1 MKQDKKRTSQGVKLS
16 IATLALTTTVGVLPN
31 VTDAVAHQSFNKVAH
46 AAETDANATDST
58 DKTDKTDNVENEG
71 TANKE
76 GTEIKTDVFNVI
88 LIGKNSVVNEDAKI
102 KVLDKDDKEVKVNDD
117 TDKESN
123 TNDKTP
129 YVDTEKVTIDAGDSK
144 GQEVEVFQVHNLEEG
159 TYTVVVQGDDDFE
172 QKVTLEVDKD
182 GKTSIKDKENSF
194 GFENMKFTKD
204 DVREAL
210 VVNSASGVISKTVEK
225 SDDKSDDKTDAT
237 NEEQSNPKGDAPD
250 VDDKGNET
258 TTSGGSAN
266 DPSSEENANGTTGD
280 LSMTGGGDFGETE
293 ETSDDKEPSENTTDK
308 SDDKTD
314 VETTDKSDDK
324 ADTDKSDDKATT
336 DKSDDET
343 DTDKSDDDT
352 TASDDADKAD
362 KSEDKKVGS
371 ETLIGD
377 RSDDKDEADA
387 NKTDDKAT
395 TDKSDDKA
403 DTDKSDDN
411 TTYFKSGHYVVGED
425 IDAGNYK
432 VTNANNDPIKV
443 TVSDKNGDKVDS
455 FELKKDEEKEIE
467 LKDGQKVDVEESGK
481 GLGFT
486 PVEKTDDDTTAS
498 DDADKADKSDDKKVG
513 SETLIGDRSDDKD
526 DAEKDESDN
535 SILSSDGKDE
545 DEVVDTKGGADE
557 PTPEGKDVTD
567 TDEDTSSN
575 GVSSSDEPT
584 PEGKD
589 VTDTDDDIAS
599 TGNGASDDV
608 DPSETRTT
616 EGAST
621 APDNPDAYEDSDEV
635 SEDPAYDDADTD
647 EPVTASEDADT
658 ETLPDTGASM
668 NNGALAVGLGVML
681 IGVAGVFFA
690 SRKPKKD

>member
-16 IATLALTTTVGVLPN
+16 IVTLALTTTVGVLPN

-46 AAETDANATDST
+46 AAETDANATDNT

-88 LIGKNSVVNEDAKI
+88 LIGKNSVVNEDAKV
-102 KVLDKDDKEVKVNDD
+102 KVLDKDDKEIKVNDD
-117 TDKESN
+117 TNKESE
-123 TNDKTP
+123 TDDKTP

-182 GKTSIKDKENSF
+182 GKTTIKDKENSF

-237 NEEQSNPKGDAPD
+237 NEEQPNPKGDAPD

-314 VETTDKSDDK
+314 VDTTESE
-324 ADTDKSDDKATT
+324 TT

-343 DTDKSDDDT
+343 DTDKSDDKAT
-352 TASDDADKAD
+352 TDKTEDKTDANKSDDADSTDKAD
-362 KSEDKKVGS
+362 KS
-371 ETLIGD
+371 
-377 RSDDKDEADA
+377 
-387 NKTDDKAT
+387 DDKADA
-395 TDKSDDKA
+395 DKSDDKA
-403 DTDKSDDN
+403 DTDKSDNKTNEQDDN

-455 FELKKDEEKEIE
+455 FELKKDEEKELE

-513 SETLIGDRSDDKD
+513 SETLIGDRNDDKD

-589 VTDTDDDIAS
+589 VTDADDDTSS

-621 APDNPDAYEDSDEV
+621 APKNPDAYEDSDEA
-635 SEDPAYDDADTD
+635 SENPANDVNTD

>member
-76 GTEIKTDVFNVI
+76 GTEVKTDVFNVI

-117 TDKESN
+117 TNKESE
-123 TNDKTP
+123 TDDKTP

-172 QKVTLEVDKD
+172 QKVTLEVDQD
-182 GKTSIKDKENSF
+182 GKTTIKDKENSF

-237 NEEQSNPKGDAPD
+237 NEEQPNPKGDAPD

-293 ETSDDKEPSENTTDK
+293 ETSDDKADADK

-314 VETTDKSDDK
+314 VDTTEGETTDKSDDK
-324 ADTDKSDDKATT
+324 ADA
-336 DKSDDET
+336 
-343 DTDKSDDDT
+343 DKSDDDT
-352 TASDDADKAD
+352 TASDDKSDDADSTDKA
-362 KSEDKKVGS
+362 
-371 ETLIGD
+371 
-377 RSDDKDEADA
+377 
-387 NKTDDKAT
+387 
-395 TDKSDDKA
+395 DKSDDKA
-403 DTDKSDDN
+403 DTDKTDDKADTDKSDNKTNEQDDN

-455 FELKKDEEKEIE
+455 FELKKDEEKELE

-486 PVEKTDDDTTAS
+486 PVEKADDDTTAS
-498 DDADKADKSDDKKVG
+498 DDKSDDADSADKSDDKKVG

-526 DAEKDESDN
+526 ETEKDESDN

-635 SEDPAYDDADTD
+635 SEDPAYDDANTD
-647 EPVTASEDADT
+647 EPVTANEDADT

>member
-16 IATLALTTTVGVLPN
+16 IVTLALTTTVGVLPN

-46 AAETDANATDST
+46 AAETDANATDNTDKT
-58 DKTDKTDNVENEG
+58 DKTDKTDNTENEG

-88 LIGKNSVVNEDAKI
+88 LIGKNSVVNEDAKV

-117 TDKESN
+117 TNKESD
-123 TNDKTP
+123 TEDKAP

-182 GKTSIKDKENSF
+182 GKTTIKDKENSF

-225 SDDKSDDKTDAT
+225 SDDKSDDKTD
-237 NEEQSNPKGDAPD
+237 
-250 VDDKGNET
+250 VDT
-258 TTSGGSAN
+258 TEG
-266 DPSSEENANGTTGD
+266 
-280 LSMTGGGDFGETE
+280 
-293 ETSDDKEPSENTTDK
+293 
-308 SDDKTD
+308 
-314 VETTDKSDDK
+314 ETTDKSDDK
-324 ADTDKSDDKATT
+324 ADTDKTDDKA
-336 DKSDDET
+336 

-352 TASDDADKAD
+352 TASDDKSDDADSTDKAD
-362 KSEDKKVGS
+362 KS
-371 ETLIGD
+371 
-377 RSDDKDEADA
+377 DDADS
-387 NKTDDKAT
+387 TDKA
-395 TDKSDDKA
+395 DKTDDKA
-403 DTDKSDDN
+403 DTDKSDNKTNEQDDN

-526 DAEKDESDN
+526 EAEKDESDN

-545 DEVVDTKGGADE
+545 DEVVDTKGGTDE

-589 VTDTDDDIAS
+589 VTDTDDDTSS
-599 TGNGASDDV
+599 TGNGSSDDV

-621 APDNPDAYEDSDEV
+621 APDNPDVYEDSDEA
-635 SEDPAYDDADTD
+635 SENPANDVNTD